1 MSIKGNDE
9 LDELAKELE
18 RQLDTTNKSYEL
30 LKESFKL
37 YEKDEITSEVYA
49 KKLGVVLSNTLL
61 LSLSSAKL
69 LLELKREVDK
79 LRYI

>member
-1 MSIKGNDE
+1 MSKSDK

-18 RQLDTTNKSYEL
+18 RQLDRTNKSYEL

-37 YEKDEITSEVYA
+37 YEKDEITSEGYA
-49 KKLGVVLSNTLL
+49 KKLGEVLSNTLL

-79 LRYI
+79 LRYM

>member
-1 MSIKGNDE
+1 MSKNDI

-18 RQLDTTNKSYEL
+18 RQFDETNKSYEL

-37 YEKDEITSEVYA
+37 YEKDEITSEEYA

-69 LLELKREVDK
+69 LLELKKEVDK
-79 LRYI
+79 LRYM

>member
-1 MSIKGNDE
+1 MSKNDK
-9 LDELAKELE
+9 LDELAKYLE
-18 RQLDTTNKSYEL
+18 RQLDETNKSYEL

-37 YEKDEITSEVYA
+37 YEKDEITSEEYA

-69 LLELKREVDK
+69 LLELKKEVDK
-79 LRYI
+79 LRYM

>member
-1 MSIKGNDE
+1 MSKNDI

-18 RQLDTTNKSYEL
+18 RQLDETNKSYEL

-37 YEKDEITSEVYA
+37 YEKDEITSEEYA

-69 LLELKREVDK
+69 LLELKKEVDK
-79 LRYI
+79 LRYM